1 MLWCI
6 PYLLIDKFLPNV
18 YSMVTIGTSRL
29 VVWLGSNDNFN
40 KTWNLIPKD
49 I

>member
-18 YSMVTIGTSRL
+18 YSFYKMMF
-29 VVWLGSNDNFN
+29 NDFEFNFL
-40 KTWNLIPKD
+40 KIS
-49 I
+49 IIEE